1 MPAASLLVKSAA
13 DDAALTLKGTEKNDR
28 LTGAAGDDYLYG
40 SSGDDRLR
48 GKDGA
53 DYLDGGDGNDRLVGG
68 AGDDAIYGGAGKDR
82 LSGGK
87 GNDLL
92 DGGEGKDRLSGGTGN
107 DTLYGGHGED
117 KLKGGAGADVFVF
130 SPKDEG
136 TLTIAD
142 FDAGTDL
149 LFNLPFG
156 SSKEG
161 WYDFMTHTEQRGDD
175 AVYTHGGLTM
185 ILQDVNFKELQ
196 PENFYDTTA

>member
-1 MPAASLLVKSAA
+1 MRADSILVETPA
-13 DDAALTLKGTEKNDR
+13 DDAAQTLKGTEKNDR
-28 LTGAAGDDYLYG
+28 LTGGDGKDMIYA

-53 DYLDGGDGNDRLVGG
+53 DYLDGGDGKDRLVGG
-68 AGDDAIYGGAGKDR
+68 AGDDVLYGGAGKDR

-136 TLTIAD
+136 TLTIKDFTIGAD
-142 FDAGTDL
+142 FLA
-149 LFNLPFG
+149 NLPFG
-156 SSKEG
+156 EAKEG

-175 AVYTHGGLTM
+175 AVYKHGGLTM

-196 PENFYDTTA
+196 PENFFDINY